1 MTPRARELSISVV
14 MEIVS
19 CRMVFGS
26 KLLSSGEAALIEKV
40 LLLGCHE
47 AAEDGVAVRKAAE
60 APDDVAVA
68 RASRASV

>member
-1 MTPRARELSISVV
+1 
-14 MEIVS
+14 
-19 CRMVFGS
+19 MVFGS